1 MLYVM
6 FCQEVASLQRSP
18 RRKQGGMQLVK
29 GVRLGGVIAVNL
41 NSLAVYPSIQLTL
54 VFFFFFTGLTQFCYA
69 SGDAVISIFP
79 LSLKNLGRDNP
90 FNGLPWWLSGKE
102 SAYQCRR
109 CGFNPWVGKI
119 P

>member
-1 MLYVM
+1 M
-6 FCQEVASLQRSP
+6 
-18 RRKQGGMQLVK
+18 VK

-41 NSLAVYPSIQLTL
+41 NFLAVYPSIQFTL
-54 VFFFFFTGLTQFCYA
+54 FFFFNGLTQLWYA
-69 SGDAVISIFP
+69 SGDAVISVFP

-90 FNGLPWWLSGKE
+90 FDGIPWWLGGKE

-109 CGFNPWVGKI
+109 CGFDPWVGKM

>member
-6 FCQEVASLQRSP
+6 FCQEVASSQRSP
-18 RRKQGGMQLVK
+18 CRKQGEMQLVK

-54 VFFFFFTGLTQFCYA
+54 VFFFTGLTQFCYA